1 MKNPPQIIFE
11 DEHIL
16 IVNKP
21 AGFLS
26 IPDRYNPKLYNL
38 KTFFDNR
45 GQAVFMVHRLDKD
58 TSGVICLAKDAASH
72 KRLNQQF
79 ASRKVKKEYLCLS
92 IGVLF
97 EKTGLIDQPIAKSQS
112 RTGRMVVHKSGKPSQ
127 TRFEVVQEFGHY
139 SLIKAEPLTG
149 RQHQIRVHMSA
160 IGHPLLVDPIYNNKD
175 GFYLSEIKRK
185 YNLGKDQEERPLIG
199 RTTLHAAAISF
210 EHPHSKETVRF
221 EAPLPKDMNAVI
233 RQLEKWA

>member
-1 MKNPPQIIFE
+1 MKHPPQIIFE

-16 IVNKP
+16 VVNKP

-38 KTFFDNR
+38 KTFFENR
-45 GQAVFMVHRLDKD
+45 GTPVFMVHRLDKD
-58 TSGVICLAKDAASH
+58 TSGVLCLAKNAKCH
-72 KRLNQQF
+72 KALNQQF
-79 ASRKVKKEYLCLS
+79 ESRQVKKDYLCLS

-97 EKTGLIDQPIAKSQS
+97 DKSGLIDRPIAKSQS
-112 RTGRMVVHKSGKPSQ
+112 RAGRMVVHKSGKPSQ
-127 TRFEVVQEFGHY
+127 TQYEVLQEFGHY
-139 SLIKAEPLTG
+139 SLVKAEPLTG

-160 IGHPLLVDPIYNNKD
+160 IGHPLLVDPIYSNKA
-175 GFYLSEIKRK
+175 GFFLSEIKRK
-185 YNLGKDQEERPLIG
+185 YNLGKDREERPLIS
-199 RTTLHAAAISF
+199 RTTLHAAALSF
-210 EHPHSKETVRF
+210 QHPETGATLRF